1 VKASKKTEGKSEST
15 KNSEGITPSNA
26 LSIILHLKLFKK
38 RNFIKSG
45 FWESLPFKFH
55 SEILTSK

>member
-1 VKASKKTEGKSEST
+1 MKPVSLMQIDTFTQSESIKKTEGKSKST

-45 FWESLPFKFH
+45 F
-55 SEILTSK
+55 